1 MPTTRVAG
9 SAGVELAVR
18 LEGDPAA
25 PPLVLLHA
33 LGETSESWAPLL
45 PEFTRRYRVAAF
57 DLRGHGASDWPG
69 TYSPELMRDDVV
81 TAVDALGLQQ
91 FTLIGHSLGG
101 AVALL
106 IAQQLGDRITQLLIE
121 DVVPPYP
128 RQPRPVPDRPEA
140 ELSFDWAVLEA
151 TYGQMSDPDMRGWP
165 ALSMITAP
173 TLVVAGGPAS
183 HIPSERI
190 TEMAKLIPD
199 CTVVTINI
207 GHHVHQNAP
216 DEFAHAVLPWL
227 TG

>member
-1 MPTTRVAG
+1 
-9 SAGVELAVR
+9 
-18 LEGDPAA
+18 
-25 PPLVLLHA
+25 
-33 LGETSESWAPLL
+33 
-45 PEFTRRYRVAAF
+45 
-57 DLRGHGASDWPG
+57 
-69 TYSPELMRDDVV
+69 
-81 TAVDALGLQQ
+81 
-91 FTLIGHSLGG
+91 
-101 AVALL
+101 L
-106 IAQQLGDRITQLLIE
+106 IAQQLDDRITQLLIE

-151 TYGQMSDPDMRGWP
+151 TYEQMSDPDMRGWP

-216 DEFAHAVLPWL
+216 DESAHAVLP
-227 TG
+227 